1 MNRTAL
7 APCETA
13 SAQSTPVARP
23 PLFASP
29 WSLGGIASIAPR
41 LYNTLHRSVFSKRAL
56 SSRSKE
62 LAEIRRFAEQPSD
75 IDEHLE
81 MMFTETL
88 LCGPNV
94 IVELGVRGGASTFV
108 FERAA
113 ALCSAA
119 LVSVDIDD
127 CSFVSHYPQWH
138 FVKGDDVEFA
148 SHFPEFCRMKNIV
161 PSVDVLFIDT
171 SHYYDHTFQE
181 MQAWMPLMS
190 ARAKIM
196 FHDTNMRL
204 VGPRKDGCFQIAWD
218 NQRGVIRSIEEYLST
233 EIDESKPYTECVN
246 GWLVRH
252 SPYCNGFTIMDRLSC
267 NSDEVNRHG
276 LVTKNQ

>member
-1 MNRTAL
+1 
-7 APCETA
+7 
-13 SAQSTPVARP
+13 
-23 PLFASP
+23 
-29 WSLGGIASIAPR
+29 
-41 LYNTLHRSVFSKRAL
+41 
-56 SSRSKE
+56 
-62 LAEIRRFAEQPSD
+62 
-75 IDEHLE
+75 
-81 MMFTETL
+81 
-88 LCGPNV
+88 
-94 IVELGVRGGASTFV
+94 
-108 FERAA
+108 
-113 ALCSAA
+113 
-119 LVSVDIDD
+119 
-127 CSFVSHYPQWH
+127 
-138 FVKGDDVEFA
+138 
-148 SHFPEFCRMKNIV
+148 MKNIV